1 MPSINQCMLF
11 LSLALCAS
19 ALATPYDVRHVNH
32 HRSVAARVA
41 TPQEPAIASGGQ
53 TLRRR
58 RINSRCNKTPS
69 SEPAAAADN
78 STSTSATTTTSEA
91 SKSTPVVSTNL
102 GGKLPS
108 FLQGTQTGEG
118 TFYGTGLGA
127 CGITNNDNQHIAAVS
142 HLLFDSFPGYQGGN
156 PNNNPVCG
164 KQVTAHYQG
173 KSVTVTITDRCA
185 ACALTDLDFSPA
197 AFDTLAD
204 PNVGRITGMTW
215 SWD

>member
-78 STSTSATTTTSEA
+78 STSTSTTTTSKA

-102 GGKLPS
+102 GVKLPS